1 MRCLPV
7 GGQLCFP
14 INNVVFE
21 ELGKERYD
29 KEMDSNVVSMQGKEV
44 DVGYLTKN
52 EYDRLVNLINNT
64 KHIHIHME
72 YDIIDII
79 NDEIWAMFA
88 NEKTPEEV
96 AGNIQER
103 VETMVSER
111 S

>member
-1 MRCLPV
+1 
-7 GGQLCFP
+7 
-14 INNVVFE
+14 
-21 ELGKERYD
+21 
-29 KEMDSNVVSMQGKEV
+29 
-44 DVGYLTKN
+44 
-52 EYDRLVNLINNT
+52 
-64 KHIHIHME
+64 ME
-72 YDIIDII
+72 YDILDII